1 MNLYEAYNILIEDI
15 TKQQIA
21 NEFLKVKNN
30 KQTEQEMIKRTTQNP
45 AIYDQENRD
54 GNNKPKMSF
63 KNFNG
68 SFSSYEQQVIDYIKI
83 LDNSFSDDDIKTYH
97 NLWINFLTSIRNR
110 METVDDS
117 VRQIHKQSLES
128 IKNNFVKMY
137 VAFANLTASIDQFT
151 AQMQLNDERRQKEHE
166 ELIKR
171 IDKQQTY
178 LMGEIKKASSSRTTA
193 FDRNR
198 GAL

>member
-54 GNNKPKMSF
+54 ENNKPKMSF

-68 SFSSYEQQVIDYIKI
+68 PFSSYEQQVIDYIKT
-83 LDNSFSDDDIKTYH
+83 LDNSFSDNDIKTYH
-97 NLWINFLTSIRNR
+97 NLWINFLTAIRNR

-117 VRQIHKQSLES
+117 VDQIHQQSLQNM
-128 IKNNFVKMY
+128 KNN
-137 VAFANLTASIDQFT
+137 
-151 AQMQLNDERRQKEHE
+151 
-166 ELIKR
+166 LIKT
-171 IDKQQTY
+171 K
-178 LMGEIKKASSSRTTA
+178 EIAKNIKAEPKIY
-193 FDRNR
+193 
-198 GAL
+198 G

>member
-54 GNNKPKMSF
+54 KNNKPKMSF

-68 SFSSYEQQVIDYIKI
+68 PFSSYEQQVIDYIKT
-83 LDNSFSDDDIKTYH
+83 LDNSFSDNDIKTYH
-97 NLWINFLTSIRNR
+97 NLWINFLTAIRNR

-117 VRQIHKQSLES
+117 VDQIHQQSLQNM
-128 IKNNFVKMY
+128 KNN
-137 VAFANLTASIDQFT
+137 
-151 AQMQLNDERRQKEHE
+151 
-166 ELIKR
+166 LIKT
-171 IDKQQTY
+171 K
-178 LMGEIKKASSSRTTA
+178 EIAKNIK
-193 FDRNR
+193 DEPKIY
-198 GAL
+198 G

>member
-1 MNLYEAYNILIEDI
+1 MNLYEVYNNILIEDI

-30 KQTEQEMIKRTTQNP
+30 KRTEQEMIKRTTQNP

-68 SFSSYEQQVIDYIKI
+68 PFSSYEQQVIDYIKT
-83 LDNSFSDDDIKTYH
+83 LDNSFSNDDIKIYH
-97 NLWINFLTSIRNR
+97 NLWVNFLTSIRNR

-117 VRQIHKQSLES
+117 VRQIHQQSLES
-128 IKNNFVKMY
+128 IKNNFIK
-137 VAFANLTASIDQFT
+137 T
-151 AQMQLNDERRQKEHE
+151 KELAKNMKVE
-166 ELIKR
+166 PKI
-171 IDKQQTY
+171 Y
-178 LMGEIKKASSSRTTA
+178 G
-193 FDRNR
+193 
-198 GAL
+198 